1 MLGWLHSSRYE
12 DEEWQESSK
21 LRSRSFWQ
29 DSKLKT
35 KEESR
40 QIKSVNH
47 VGASAPRPLIKRAV
61 SAHAQPASQR
71 LRLRSNGKVINP
83 KAKEDCCYGR

>member
-47 VGASAPRPLIKRAV
+47 VAVSAPRQLIKRAANV
-61 SAHAQPASQR
+61 HALPAS
-71 LRLRSNGKVINP
+71 LRSPSNG
-83 KAKEDCCYGR
+83 